1 VELKDTVLLEE
12 HNNNGARPM
21 YISFSVEI
29 VRLLIIFLDRRLGT
43 FKMQLA
49 KAKELFLLSQ
59 LKYDGL
65 M

>member
-1 VELKDTVLLEE
+1 
-12 HNNNGARPM
+12 M

>member
-1 VELKDTVLLEE
+1 
-12 HNNNGARPM
+12 M

-29 VRLLIIFLDRRLGT
+29 VRLLIIFLDKRLET
-43 FKMQLA
+43 FKMQFV
-49 KAKELFLLSQ
+49 KATELFLLSQ